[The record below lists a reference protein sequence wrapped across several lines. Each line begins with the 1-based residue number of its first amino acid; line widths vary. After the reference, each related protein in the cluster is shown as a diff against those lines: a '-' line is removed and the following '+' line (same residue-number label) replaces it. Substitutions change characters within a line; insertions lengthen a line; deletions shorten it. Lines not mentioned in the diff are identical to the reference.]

1 MYGFKAYVFN
11 GKKTAGKAYETLEEH
26 TPVYPWIQEAAV
38 VSKNKLGFTRVYS
51 TWAQDDT
58 AVGVGTGVGVM
69 TGALLGALLGPAG
82 AAAGAAM
89 GGSVGALS
97 SAAGEIALSDP
108 RLEDFAV
115 SLANDTS
122 ALILV
127 GERASILDFTSAVA
141 PFGGKIIETN
151 LNEKDVKALKQLAK
165 K

>member
-82 AAAGAAM
+82 AAGGAVM
-89 GGSVGALS
+89 GGSVGAMS
-97 SAAGEIALSDP
+97 SAAGEIDLERPAVGRLRGFARQGHLGVDTGRRESLDP
-108 RLEDFAV
+108 RLH
-115 SLANDTS
+115 L
-122 ALILV
+122 
-127 GERASILDFTSAVA
+127 
-141 PFGGKIIETN
+141 GG
-151 LNEKDVKALKQLAK
+151 
-165 K
+165 